1 MNTKVLEGW
10 GEEEADM
17 GNGIG
22 GDTVSLGRLKSMSR
36 GLPKKASRNAGIIKA
51 HYDAVQQKKKGSSR
65 QASLKS
71 GNLAMTVEEEEEEPA
86 TEEEG
91 MLSGKRRH
99 FTMPESVV

>member
-1 MNTKVLEGW
+1 MGESW
-10 GEEEADM
+10 GEEEADI

-22 GDTVSLGRLKSMSR
+22 GDTASLGRLRSKSMSR

-51 HYDAVQQKKKGSSR
+51 HYDAVQQKKKASSR

-86 TEEEG
+86 REEEEG
-91 MLSGKRRH
+91 MLSSGKRRH
-99 FTMPESVV
+99 FT